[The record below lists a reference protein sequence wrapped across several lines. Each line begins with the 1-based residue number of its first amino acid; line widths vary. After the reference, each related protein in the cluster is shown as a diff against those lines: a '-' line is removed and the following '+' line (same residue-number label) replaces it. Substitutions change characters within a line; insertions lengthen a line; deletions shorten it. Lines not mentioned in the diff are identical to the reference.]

1 MNFQDLSLTTSD
13 VIQLISISVALIIG
27 VISIVISVI
36 ALWQNASTNKKSNMA
51 QIEIFPLKLYGDT
64 FPRIRIQNF
73 GNTTGRI
80 TDIKTIPEMPECIF
94 VNPFCFYKDMS
105 LAPGQ
110 QFTTIFVREDKETAQ
125 VPIEV
130 FDVIIKYKTLGK
142 TIKSTYHINF
152 KFIDGIVDT
161 ESNSEEYIKILKYI
175 HQSIQGLQ

>member
-1 MNFQDLSLTTSD
+1 MNFQDLTLTTSD
-13 VIQLISISVALIIG
+13 IIQLISISVALTIG
-27 VISIVISVI
+27 VVSIIISVI
-36 ALWQNASTNKKSNMA
+36 ALCQNAFINKKSNMA

-80 TDIKTIPEMPECIF
+80 IDVKTIPEMPEYIF
-94 VNPFCFYKDMS
+94 INPFDFYKDMS

-110 QFTTIFVREDKETAQ
+110 QFTTIFVREDKKTAQ
-125 VPIEV
+125 IPIEV

-152 KFIDGIVDT
+152 KFIKGIVDT
-161 ESNSEEYIKILKYI
+161 ESNSEEFIEILKSV

>member
-13 VIQLISISVALIIG
+13 FIQLISISVALIIG
-27 VISIVISVI
+27 VISIIISVI
-36 ALWQNASTNKKSNMA
+36 ALWQNTLINKKSSMA

-175 HQSIQGLQ
+175 HQSIL